1 MARLTVL
8 DTTVLVDHLRGSE
21 PARSFL
27 QSLPV
32 VPACSELTRTE
43 LLRGTRSGE
52 RRATETLM
60 AMIRWIPVDET
71 ISRRAGDL
79 GRRYRRSHA
88 ALGLADLVIAATAEE
103 VDAALATSNVRHF
116 PMFKGLKPPY

>member
-1 MARLTVL
+1 
-8 DTTVLVDHLRGSE
+8 
-21 PARSFL
+21 
-27 QSLPV
+27 V